1 MGAGHERV
9 GEWVGSDPFEGLEV
23 PAALYASLER
33 HRANLVDLIR
43 NLQSAG
49 IDEARIEASV
59 SVIVAS
65 YREELLRAI
74 KSMMR

>member
-1 MGAGHERV
+1 MDEAQARIGD
-9 GEWVGSDPFEGLEV
+9 WVGSDPFEGLQV
-23 PAALYASLER
+23 PEALYASLER
-33 HRANLVDLIR
+33 HRENLVQLVR
-43 NLQSAG
+43 NLKSAG
-49 IDEARIEASV
+49 IGEAQIEASV